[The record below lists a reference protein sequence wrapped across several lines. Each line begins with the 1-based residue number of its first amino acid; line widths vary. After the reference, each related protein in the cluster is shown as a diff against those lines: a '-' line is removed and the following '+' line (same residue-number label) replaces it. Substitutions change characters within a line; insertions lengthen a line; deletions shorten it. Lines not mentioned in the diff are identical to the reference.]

1 MLHYLQ
7 TTTWKHFQLM
17 WHQLHQYLLKNPAP
31 EFSILYIYIYMVS
44 PPRSRSSTK
53 EGCHGILPGSQQLR
67 CLREHFKTGGLR
79 IQRRFSLV
87 SFRCC
92 HLFFIARTCR
102 LTNGTLDNLHRRYV
116 CQHEKICQRIS
127 AGKPTT
133 EPCSWSPYIKRHP
146 LQRQPESAWWEWNF
160 YSNVHI
166 FTWHVSFVKLLKAP

>member
-1 MLHYLQ
+1 MQDCSLDVTLPSNYYLETFPTHVTSTASVSAQ
-7 TTTWKHFQLM
+7 KSRPRVF
-17 WHQLHQYLLKNPAP
+17 Y
-31 EFSILYIYIYMVS
+31 IIYIYMVS

-133 EPCSWSPYIKRHP
+133 EPCS
-146 LQRQPESAWWEWNF
+146 
-160 YSNVHI
+160 
-166 FTWHVSFVKLLKAP
+166 